1 MAEMLRHNLG
11 KALKDFG
18 EKREIQ
24 WPADVK
30 NLSCIEKSV
39 IKIGDTDV
47 YRAWKSLLSDWLS
60 TPGCKV
66 YLVTPFID
74 TTRMVDIIEIVRK
87 NPETANIE
95 SFYLREKCPQ
105 SKTDLIK
112 SAKQRICGKEETEMS
127 KLIEDKIFNKIVEAK
142 NHRHF
147 HAKFIGCVYNNN
159 TARVLVTSANF
170 NSDHFGFAN
179 REWVV
184 CHEMSGHEFEKRF
197 IDPLKGKS
205 AKQ

>member
-1 MAEMLRHNLG
+1 MENQG
-11 KALKDFG
+11 
-18 EKREIQ
+18 
-24 WPADVK
+24 
-30 NLSCIEKSV
+30 
-39 IKIGDTDV
+39 
-47 YRAWKSLLSDWLS
+47 
-60 TPGCKV
+60 
-66 YLVTPFID
+66 
-74 TTRMVDIIEIVRK
+74 
-87 NPETANIE
+87 TANIE
-95 SFYLREKCPQ
+95 SFYVRTNCYKENLKSMTISQIIKDAEQKIIKQGKRSE
-105 SKTDLIK
+105 DL
-112 SAKQRICGKEETEMS
+112 S
-127 KLIEDKIFNKIVEAK
+127 KLIKDKVSKKIVDPY
-142 NHRHF
+142 NCQHF